1 VDAVIFALIPTILF
15 AVAGVVLIER
25 LRIKEGEQPYQHE
38 EYRPEQRA
46 GNGNG
51 SSGNGHGPPQRR
63 RRRRPADR
71 PPSEHGGDG

>member
-1 VDAVIFALIPTILF
+1 MDSLILALIPTILF

-38 EYRPEQRA
+38 EYRPEDKA

-51 SSGNGHGPPQRR
+51 HSGNGHGPPRR
-63 RRRRPADR
+63 RRKPAGR
-71 PPSEHGGDG
+71 PPPGPGGDG